1 MGYVSIEA
9 VITAALILSVG
20 FFALLNLSGTGSQ
33 LVQNGLN
40 KLDSLNLFGSGPV
53 AGGPEYDENGY
64 PKDSNINPEDI
75 NPASDFTFEL
85 NSEGDGYIL
94 VSYNNKTDFDVVI
107 PNKNEGLPVLSI
119 GDSAFNTDYTNTPL
133 RTVVIP
139 NSVNTLG

>member
-1 MGYVSIEA
+1 M
-9 VITAALILSVG
+9 
-20 FFALLNLSGTGSQ
+20 
-33 LVQNGLN
+33 
-40 KLDSLNLFGSGPV
+40 FGSDTV
-53 AGGPEYDENGY
+53 IGGTEYDENGY
-64 PKDSNINPEDI
+64 PKDLNVNPGDI
-75 NPASDFTFEL
+75 NPVSDFTFEL